1 MGTYIVTACT
11 LQALKKIFQTVLCNE
26 EDDRI
31 KSNFKIFIKWLL
43 TCEKYISYLTYS
55 ATLNDTVFFPD
66 FKEWPW

>member
-31 KSNFKIFIKWLL
+31 KSNFRVFIKWFL
-43 TCEKYISYLTYS
+43 TREKYISYLTYS
-55 ATLNDTVFFPD
+55 ATLNDIGFFPD
-66 FKEWPW
+66 FKVR